1 LLHANQTNLDFYT
14 GVAKNYSDKAQIYHD
29 DAYTKYQAAK
39 AAYDQSFID
48 YKNSSRNINSEDLKK
63 LINETYVTAGL
74 VSDAVKSANDLIQFY
89 EDQLANKSLD
99 PSPTADTHLTTLN
112 GYTGKINSILSNL
125 LSIKQSIQ
133 SAENTLNGS
142 ARTIQ
147 EKQISLDKLKSGATD
162 IEIKSQEL
170 AVQQKYNA
178 LISAQKTLSDYYIE
192 APFDGT
198 VAKLSV
204 SKGDSVSSGAA
215 LATFIA
221 KGKLVNVSLNEVDIS
236 KVSVGNPVTLTFDA
250 LPDLT
255 LTGNVSQIDTIGTVS
270 SGVVNYSVEIVFDD
284 SENQVKPGMSAS
296 ASIVIEAKTDVL
308 MVSNSAIKS
317 LGDSYYVEVPK
328 KSVDSS
334 SLNNSKGLT
343 LAEGVTQKT
352 VEIGTSNDSY
362 TEITSG
368 LNENDQVISSTLTTS
383 SSSKKSTSSSS
394 SSSSSSSNK
403 STGQFMM
410 QGIGGPPN

>member
-1 LLHANQTNLDFYT
+1 
-14 GVAKNYSDKAQIYHD
+14 
-29 DAYTKYQAAK
+29 
-39 AAYDQSFID
+39 
-48 YKNSSRNINSEDLKK
+48 
-63 LINETYVTAGL
+63 
-74 VSDAVKSANDLIQFY
+74 
-89 EDQLANKSLD
+89 
-99 PSPTADTHLTTLN
+99 
-112 GYTGKINSILSNL
+112 
-125 LSIKQSIQ
+125 
-133 SAENTLNGS
+133 
-142 ARTIQ
+142 
-147 EKQISLDKLKSGATD
+147 
-162 IEIKSQEL
+162 
-170 AVQQKYNA
+170 
-178 LISAQKTLSDYYIE
+178 
-192 APFDGT
+192 
-198 VAKLSV
+198 
-204 SKGDSVSSGAA
+204 
-215 LATFIA
+215 
-221 KGKLVNVSLNEVDIS
+221 
-236 KVSVGNPVTLTFDA
+236 